1 MSHHE
6 DFSRLE
12 AIVDKLLSTV
22 DQLRKQNRE
31 IKDALRQKEE
41 ELRSVRNAT
50 DGLQDERE
58 EILSRVNRLID
69 SIEEWE
75 SGQSQVEDR
84 ETKED
89 EEMQAFTMKD

>member
-1 MSHHE
+1 M
-6 DFSRLE
+6 
-12 AIVDKLLSTV
+12 
-22 DQLRKQNRE
+22 
-31 IKDALRQKEE
+31 
-41 ELRSVRNAT
+41 RSVRNAT

>member
-75 SGQSQVEDR
+75 SGQSQDEDR
-84 ETKED
+84 ETKEE
-89 EEMQAFTMKD
+89 EEMPAFTMKD